1 MTQLLPSLCQL
12 LLHLLKGRLM
22 SVHPTTIV
30 KVALERT
37 NSLFEL
43 PNKVTGV
50 DHSYNGI
57 FRTNMNSL
65 Q

>member
-1 MTQLLPSLCQL
+1 
-12 LLHLLKGRLM
+12 M